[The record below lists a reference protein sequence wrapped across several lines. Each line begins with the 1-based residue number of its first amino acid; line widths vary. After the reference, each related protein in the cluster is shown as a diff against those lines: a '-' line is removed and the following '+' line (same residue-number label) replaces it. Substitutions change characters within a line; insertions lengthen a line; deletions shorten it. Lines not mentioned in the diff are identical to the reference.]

1 MSSIRFPYGDPICLL
16 VKAEAVRGIEVPGA
30 HFGLSGLGL
39 SGLSERDP
47 SHWLMPPVMKVAARL
62 GVQQKGRFLSPSE
75 TDFGH
80 LLGHLLPG
88 FQNLN
93 STVSGWNM
101 LEHSELKL
109 C

>member
-1 MSSIRFPYGDPICLL
+1 MSSIRFPYGHPICLL

-30 HFGLSGLGL
+30 HFGLSGRGL

-47 SHWLMPPVMKVAARL
+47 PHWLMPPVMKVAARL

-80 LLGHLLPG
+80 LLPG
-88 FQNLN
+88 FQKLN